1 SSACA
6 IAAKNWVS
14 GARHGVRLI
23 NGSLGNLPLRKTP
36 SPDPNNTQAFTFAS
50 ENPVYVSGNFNAN
63 NAGFGDPH
71 GSASVIADA
80 VTLLSAAWDDS
91 LSLTN
96 PTAPSLRPAVNGNF
110 RMAICAGKNMNF
122 RRSLVAGTPSSD
134 FGTDGGVQNFL
145 RLLESWNGR
154 TLGYRG
160 SLVSLYY
167 SQYATGVFKCC
178 QSVYQAPNRNFS
190 FDTDFQTFALLP
202 PGTPNFEDVVN
213 VGFRQIFD
221 RR

>member
-1 SSACA
+1 Q
-6 IAAKNWVS
+6 VT
-14 GARHGVRLI
+14 
-23 NGSLGNLPLRKTP
+23 GNI
-36 SPDPNNTQAFTFAS
+36 
-50 ENPVYVSGNFNAN
+50 NAN
-63 NAGFGDPH
+63 NAGIRHPRRT
-71 GSASVIADA
+71 ASLIPDD
-80 VTLLSAAWDDS
+80 VTLRTPAGDDHRTH
-91 LSLTN
+91 TN
-96 PTAPSLRPAVNGNF
+96 PAAPSLRPAVNGNF

-190 FDTDFQTFALLP
+190 FDTDFQNFALLP